1 MYMPPLMIT
10 FFILH
15 SLDRR
20 RRPIWT
26 GCWLIFSGMRHF
38 ILSWHVTI
46 YLPPSLLLEAKRKPQ
61 YEMPH
66 SFICIYDFSYL
77 FSRSQ
82 FWWLKLRERRYKLC
96 KVHSSCVCPW
106 YLISQLGVL
115 DYKDLRVVNHI
126 VHKSKNVMCKIKG
139 KSWNTD
145 CLQTSTYFRFEK
157 LSRVSTFGSYL
168 IPKWCIR

>member
-1 MYMPPLMIT
+1 MLNRNFLFFHSEKLSCSDLYMPPLMIT

-15 SLDRR
+15 SLDRPR

-82 FWWLKLRERRYKLC
+82 FWWLKLRERE
-96 KVHSSCVCPW
+96 VQIVQSA
-106 YLISQLGVL
+106 LITCLPMVL
-115 DYKDLRVVNHI
+115 DLTT
-126 VHKSKNVMCKIKG
+126 G
-139 KSWNTD
+139 
-145 CLQTSTYFRFEK
+145 
-157 LSRVSTFGSYL
+157 G
-168 IPKWCIR
+168 IRL